1 MPVRRNQAQVE
12 VVKEPSDLSMH
23 THKDSHS
30 TPIEDSSVE
39 GSSSSDDL
47 SCDEDYSGGL
57 SEHESDRKQ
66 SQIKYIK
73 ESER

>member
-1 MPVRRNQAQVE
+1 
-12 VVKEPSDLSMH
+12 MH

-39 GSSSSDDL
+39 GSSSSDEL

-73 ESER
+73 ASER